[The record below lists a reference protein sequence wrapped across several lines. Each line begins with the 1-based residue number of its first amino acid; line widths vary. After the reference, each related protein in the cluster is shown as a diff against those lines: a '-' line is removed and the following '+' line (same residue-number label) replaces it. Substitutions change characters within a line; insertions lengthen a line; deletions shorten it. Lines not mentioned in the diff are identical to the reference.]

1 MRTLSESLV
10 GVLSW
15 IEHFGGISPS
25 YPFFFSSDSV
35 RLECSAEDKADVKLN
50 KTKVGSRVRIFAAV
64 CTRFL
69 CFTFCNQANL
79 TKKTSYSS
87 EPKRLSLKYI
97 TKIYFIPHS

>member
-10 GVLSW
+10 REIPPKCSIHNNTLST
-15 IEHFGGISPS
+15 IYLL

-35 RLECSAEDKADVKLN
+35 RLECRAEDKADVKLN

-69 CFTFCNQANL
+69 CF
-79 TKKTSYSS
+79 
-87 EPKRLSLKYI
+87 YI
-97 TKIYFIPHS
+97 LQSGKFNKEDIL